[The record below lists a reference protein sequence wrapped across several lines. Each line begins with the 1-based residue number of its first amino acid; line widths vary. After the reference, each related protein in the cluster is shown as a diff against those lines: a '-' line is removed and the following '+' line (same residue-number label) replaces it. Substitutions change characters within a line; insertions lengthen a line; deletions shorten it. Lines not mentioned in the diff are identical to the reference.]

1 MNDAMR
7 GAIGGL
13 AGTLVMS
20 AAMAATRL
28 TGIMRGEVP
37 PRKISGNF
45 EEAVGILDDLS
56 RPEFE
61 ASWVAQHLA
70 YGTAAGVAYAIA
82 ERKLGFPRPGVAGP
96 LFGVSLWAVSY
107 AGWLPAAG
115 LYPAPTQ
122 DKPGRMVPM
131 ILHHLVYGATTA
143 IVARSL
149 SRPTRGAS

>member
-1 MNDAMR
+1 MNDVIR

-28 TGIMRGEVP
+28 TGTMRVEVP

-45 EEAVGILDDLS
+45 EAAAGIRDDLS
-56 RPEFE
+56 REEFE
-61 ASWVAQHLA
+61 ASWIAQHLA
-70 YGTAAGVAYAIA
+70 YGTGGGVAYAVA

-115 LYPAPTQ
+115 LYPAPTE
-122 DKPGRMVPM
+122 DNPGRMGPM
-131 ILHHLVYGATTA
+131 IFHHLIYGATTA
-143 IVARSL
+143 IVARLL
-149 SRPTRGAS
+149 SRPVRGAA